1 MKTLIVVPAR
11 YESSRF
17 PGKPLIQ
24 LTGVDGEKKSLIQRS
39 WEAAIAVKNVD
50 VIVATDDDRIRIVA
64 EGFGAKVVMTS
75 QKCVNGT
82 ERCADAIANIDI
94 KYDLIVN
101 LQGDAPLSP
110 AWFVQD
116 LIDSFENNLITDM
129 ATPVLRCDPDTILA
143 FKDDRSAGRVGGTTA
158 VFDHN
163 NKALY
168 FSKEVLPY
176 SNKTDAPIYHHV
188 GIYAYRPAS
197 LAQYI
202 TWEEGPLEAEEG
214 LEQLRFLENGCHIQ
228 CVEVDGKGRAFW
240 EVNNPSDVPRV
251 NMMLQKLKI
260 S

>member
-24 LTGVDGEKKSLIQRS
+24 LTGADGKTKSLIQRS

-50 VIVATDDDRIRIVA
+50 VIVATDDDRIKVVA

-75 QKCVNGT
+75 QKCANGT

-116 LIDSFENNLITDM
+116 LIDSFENNLIGM
-129 ATPVLRCDPDTILA
+129 YRN
-143 FKDDRSAGRVGGTTA
+143 SS
-158 VFDHN
+158 H
-163 NKALY
+163 AL
-168 FSKEVLPY
+168 EVPC
-176 SNKTDAPIYHHV
+176 
-188 GIYAYRPAS
+188 
-197 LAQYI
+197 
-202 TWEEGPLEAEEG
+202 
-214 LEQLRFLENGCHIQ
+214 FLSIETC
-228 CVEVDGKGRAFW
+228 
-240 EVNNPSDVPRV
+240 
-251 NMMLQKLKI
+251 I

>member
-24 LTGVDGEKKSLIQRS
+24 LTGVDGKKKPLIQRS

-116 LIDSFENNLITDM
+116 LIDSFEDNLITDM

-143 FKDDRSAGRVGGTTA
+143 FKDDRSVGRVGGTTA

-188 GIYAYRPAS
+188 GIYAFTNKALIRYIS
-197 LAQYI
+197 L
-202 TWEEGPLEAEEG
+202 ERSKLEIERK
-214 LEQLRFLENGCHIQ
+214 LEQLRALENKMTIDVGYIDACPLS
-228 CVEVDGKGRAFW
+228 VDT
-240 EVNNPSDVPRV
+240 ESDLIAVK
-251 NMMLQKLKI
+251 KLMER
-260 S
+260 

>member
-24 LTGVDGEKKSLIQRS
+24 LTGADGKTKSLIQRS

-50 VIVATDDDRIRIVA
+50 VIVATDDDRIKVVA

-75 QKCVNGT
+75 QKCANGT

-129 ATPVLRCDPDTILA
+129 ATPVLRCDSDTILA
-143 FKDDRSAGRVGGTTA
+143 FKSDRAAGRVGGTTA

-176 SNKTDAPIYHHV
+176 SNKIDAPIYHHV
-188 GIYAYRPAS
+188 GIYAYRPES
-197 LAQYI
+197 LAKYI

-228 CVEVDGKGRAFW
+228 CVEVNGKGRAFW
-240 EVNNPSDVPRV
+240 EVNNPSDIPRV

>member
-24 LTGVDGEKKSLIQRS
+24 LTGADGKTKSLIQRS

-50 VIVATDDDRIRIVA
+50 VIVATDDDRIRVVA

-75 QKCVNGT
+75 QKCANGT

-129 ATPVLRCDPDTILA
+129 ATPVLRCDPGTILA
-143 FKDDRSAGRVGGTTA
+143 FKGDRAAGRVGGTTA

-168 FSKEVLPY
+168 FSKEVLPF
-176 SNKTDAPIYHHV
+176 SNKIDASIYHHV

-197 LAQYI
+197 LAKYI